1 MKRSDKDIIKE
12 FIELTGSEKA
22 PSGFS
27 RKVMSRIELE
37 KDNTYINPISR
48 TFILIVILTFTG
60 LVILALTLPRDIEYP
75 WMKSVIENISGFL
88 TRIPDSIQIP
98 GISIIARYLFY
109 ISAGI
114 IVFTLIDR
122 FLAKFLIPGKRY
134 IGQE

>member
-1 MKRSDKDIIKE
+1 MKKSEKDII
-12 FIELTGSEKA
+12 IEWIEYTGTESA
-22 PSGFS
+22 PAGFS
-27 RKVMSRIELE
+27 EKVMSRIELE
-37 KDNTYINPISR
+37 KDYTYINPISR
-48 TFILIVILTFTG
+48 TFILIAILAFTG
-60 LVILALTLPRDIEYP
+60 LVILALTLPRASEYT
-75 WMKSVIENISGFL
+75 WLKSIIENISGFL

-134 IGQE
+134 TG